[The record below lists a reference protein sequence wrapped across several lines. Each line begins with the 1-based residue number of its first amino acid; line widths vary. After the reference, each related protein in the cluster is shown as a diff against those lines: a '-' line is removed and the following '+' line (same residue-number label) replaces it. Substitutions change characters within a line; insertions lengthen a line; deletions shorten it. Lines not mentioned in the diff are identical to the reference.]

1 MSAPL
6 FDQSLHRLRQARAAR
21 IGGDLFL
28 RTRAFDDCLDRLAG
42 IDRTFAS
49 ALILGMTGEHAADAL
64 RTHLPQPNVTTA
76 KRAEVPQ
83 LSPGSFDLLVS
94 IGELET
100 SDDLAST
107 AFVRR
112 HLLAPGG
119 LLLGA
124 IVGGNSLP
132 RLRSALLAADRVS
145 GGAAPRLHPSID
157 GPSLSALLV
166 SVGLLDPVVDV
177 DRLDVSYPNLDRLVA
192 DLRSMGCTN
201 VLLERSRRP
210 FTRQQAAVAKAAF
223 LGGEDRVRERFEL
236 LHFAAWAPSGIVTT
250 TKLTVL

>member
-1 MSAPL
+1 L
-6 FDQSLHRLRQARAAR
+6 FDRSAYRLRQARAER
-21 IGGDLFL
+21 MGGDSFL
-28 RTRAFDDCLDRLAG
+28 RARAYEDCLDRLAG

-49 ALILGMTGEHAADAL
+49 ALILGMTGEEAADAL
-64 RTHLPQPNVTTA
+64 RMHFPDVNVLIA
-76 KRAEVPQ
+76 KEAEVPR
-83 LSPGSFDLLVS
+83 LAPGSFDLLVS

-100 SDDLAST
+100 SEDLAT
-107 AFVRR
+107 AAFVRR
-112 HLLAPGG
+112 HLLVPGG

-124 IVGGNSLP
+124 IVGGSSLP

-177 DRLDVSYPNLDRLVA
+177 DRLDVSYPGLDRLVG

-201 VLLERSRRP
+201 VLIERSRRP
-210 FTRQQAAVAKAAF
+210 FNRAQVAIAKAAF
-223 LGGEDRVRERFEL
+223 LDGKDRVSERFDL
-236 LHFAAWAPSGIVTT
+236 LHFAAWAAPAES
-250 TKLTVL
+250 LPRRN

>member
-6 FDQSLHRLRQARAAR
+6 FDQSVYRLRQTRAAR
-21 IGGDLFL
+21 MGGDSFL

-49 ALILGMTGEHAADAL
+49 ALVLGMIGEPATDAL
-64 RTHLPQPNVTTA
+64 RSHFPEANATIA
-76 KRAEVPQ
+76 EEAEVPQ
-83 LSPGSFDLLVS
+83 LAPGSFDLLVS

-100 SDDLAST
+100 SDDLASA

-132 RLRSALLAADRVS
+132 RLRSALLAADRVG

-166 SVGLLDPVVDV
+166 SVGLLDPVIDV
-177 DRLDVSYPNLDRLVA
+177 DRLDVSYPGLDRLVD
-192 DLRSMGCTN
+192 DLRLMGCTN

-210 FTRQQAAVAKAAF
+210 LNRQQVAIAKAAF
-223 LGGEDRVRERFEL
+223 LGGEDRVSERFDL
-236 LHFAAWAPSGIVTT
+236 LHFAAWAPPAES
-250 TKLTVL
+250 LPRRN